1 MTNEIDARGN
11 VTRYQYDPITSK
23 PKKVTDRCGNETS
36 YTYDASGRTTKVTAP
51 NGGTVEYDYN
61 SYDDLTQITR
71 GDGQSYTMG
80 YDAYRNLTSVKV
92 GKLIKIESKANLDDC
107 IAVVLF
113 FIAKRSEKKHEH
125 RRRIRQVAH
134 ENDAERIGVKYD
146 ILSHPNIA
154 LSADGESEKYDH
166 GKIETEDFGIEI
178 VDIAD
183 YPDLNLN
190 KIPRL
195 DEYYAGIYAYDEDE
209 TEELLNFLKNLLESE
224 EHETKTNEAVDG
236 GTDGSS
242 AH

>member
-113 FIAKRSEKKHEH
+113 LLQK
-125 RRRIRQVAH
+125 
-134 ENDAERIGVKYD
+134 GVKR
-146 ILSHPNIA
+146 NMNTG
-154 LSADGESEKYDH
+154 GESAKLLM
-166 GKIETEDFGIEI
+166 KMM
-178 VDIAD
+178 
-183 YPDLNLN
+183 LN
-190 KIPRL
+190 
-195 DEYYAGIYAYDEDE
+195 GS
-209 TEELLNFLKNLLESE
+209 ELSMTFSHTRTLL
-224 EHETKTNEAVDG
+224 
-236 GTDGSS
+236 
-242 AH
+242 